1 MDIYNFNVKIK
12 GSISASGWREMGLLA
27 LDPKEQAILISRFKR
42 IISQFPFLMMSD
54 RNFLELIYREILGRE
69 IDAEGMAT
77 YTRLLDEGRNRWEII
92 LFLIH
97 SGEFTNRVLLD
108 NLPPEDIKSRKPENY
123 RMAEDMRNRRQVLTF
138 EAGQS
143 ADFDW
148 LEQMIR
154 ETGYYERPGIW
165 SFDLDMDKKVMAEI
179 IASFSPQKALEIG
192 CANGAVLKCLFQ
204 SGVDV
209 EGVDIS
215 ALAKARAFSEIRNRI
230 YLGDFLDLALSVDH
244 YDLIF
249 GLDIFE
255 HLNPNRLEAYVQG
268 IFEKL
273 TSGGYLF
280 CNIPAFGNDP
290 LFGNLF
296 PLYLESWG
304 KDVSGNRPFQTLP
317 VDDWGY
323 PLSGHLIW
331 ADSFWW
337 IHQMER
343 PGFIREV
350 EIEQA
355 LHQKYDA
362 YLEARTPARK
372 AFYVLSKKADQEKN
386 RKIIETIHGTPSS
399 AQENL

>member
-1 MDIYNFNVKIK
+1 MLFRLRKRV
-12 GSISASGWREMGLLA
+12 ISE
-27 LDPKEQAILISRFKR
+27 
-42 IISQFPFLMMSD
+42 FPFLKMSD
-54 RNFLELIYREILGRE
+54 RNFLELIYRELLGRE
-69 IDAEGMAT
+69 IDPDGIAT

-108 NLPPEDIKSRKPENY
+108 NLPPEDIKSRKPKNY
-123 RMAEDMRNRRQVLTF
+123 MMAEDMITKRQILTF

-143 ADFDW
+143 VDFDW

-154 ETGYYERPGIW
+154 DRGYYERPGIW
-165 SFDLDMDKKVMAEI
+165 SFDLDMDKKIMAEI
-179 IASFSPQKALEIG
+179 VASFSPQKALEIG

-204 SGVDV
+204 AGVDV

-230 YLGDFLDLALSVDH
+230 HLGDFLDLALPAYH

-255 HLNPNRLEAYVQG
+255 HFNPNRLEALVQK
-268 IFEKL
+268 IFENL
-273 TSGGYLF
+273 NSGGYLF

-290 LFGNLF
+290 VFGSLF
-296 PLYLESWG
+296 PLYLKAWG
-304 KDVSGNRPFQTLP
+304 KDASESRPFQSLP

-337 IHQMER
+337 SNQMER

-362 YLEARTPARK
+362 YLEVRAPARK
-372 AFYVLSKKADQEKN
+372 AFFVLSKKADQEKN
-386 RKIIETIHGTPSS
+386 RKVIDTIHGTSSS
-399 AQENL
+399 ALESR